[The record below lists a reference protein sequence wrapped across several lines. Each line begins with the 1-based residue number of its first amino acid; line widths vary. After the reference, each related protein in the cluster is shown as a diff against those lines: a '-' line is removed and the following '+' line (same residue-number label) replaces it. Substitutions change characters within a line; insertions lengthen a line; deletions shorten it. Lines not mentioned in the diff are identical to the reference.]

1 MNDFFKNLEASKI
14 KNFSNSL
21 NKLSPTEFVSFG
33 SIIAIILTQYIDPN
47 EQNTLGNFLEMIGQ
61 FLLTSYAQAT
71 VTNPC
76 YINFSL
82 KQGEEMQKQIDYLFS
97 KINSTK

>member
-14 KNFSNSL
+14 KNFSNLL

-47 EQNTLGNFLEMIGQ
+47 EQNTLGNF
-61 FLLTSYAQAT
+61 
-71 VTNPC
+71 
-76 YINFSL
+76 
-82 KQGEEMQKQIDYLFS
+82 
-97 KINSTK
+97 